1 MMKKIALQVIGILFG
16 NTLYALGIVW
26 FVVPTGLITGGTT
39 GLGLAF
45 QHFWGISL
53 SSFVTIFNLI
63 MFFLGLWIL
72 GKKFALTTLV
82 STFYY
87 PFILTILEKGIGY
100 QALTTDPLLATIFGG
115 AFIGCAIGIVIRCN
129 ASTGGMDIP
138 PLIANKQWGF
148 SISVTMYILDF
159 IILLLQAFFT
169 NVEMILYGILLV
181 MCYTLVLDR
190 VLMIGKSQTEVFIVS
205 KEYEQINEMIIHKL
219 DRGSTL
225 LNAQTGFKKDHR
237 PVILTVINHR
247 ELPSLK
253 ANVLAIDPSA
263 FMIVSGV
270 NEVRG
275 RGFTARKEYL

>member
-1 MMKKIALQVIGILFG
+1 MKKMLLQIIGILFG

-53 SSFVTIFNLI
+53 SSFVTVFNLI

-72 GKKFALTTLV
+72 GKQFALTTLV

-100 QALTTDPLLATIFGG
+100 HSLTSDPLLATIFGG

-138 PLIANKQWGF
+138 PLIANKQWGL
-148 SISVTMYILDF
+148 SISMTMYVLDF
-159 IILLLQAFFT
+159 VILLLQAFFT

-181 MCYTLVLDR
+181 LCYTLVLDR

-205 KEYEQINEMIIHKL
+205 QAYERINEMIIHEL

-225 LNAQTGFKKDHR
+225 LNAQTGFKRDER
-237 PVILTVINHR
+237 PVILTVVNHR
-247 ELPSLK
+247 ELPGLK
-253 ANVLAIDPSA
+253 AKVLAIDSSA

-275 RGFTARKEYL
+275 RGFTSRKEYL

>member
-1 MMKKIALQVIGILFG
+1 M
-16 NTLYALGIVW
+16 
-26 FVVPTGLITGGTT
+26 ITGGTT

-247 ELPSLK
+247 ELPGLK

>member
-247 ELPSLK
+247 ELPGLK